1 MVVKLDIS
9 KAGAGAVKVDTYKTK
24 PSGIEL
30 APNYSHEQPTSP
42 MEKELE
48 APPMMEAVTIISS
61 FQENSVTVLPPII
74 SSPKNAIDWRI
85 RGQLERS

>member
-24 PSGIEL
+24 PSGIER
-30 APNYSHEQPTSP
+30 AQNYSHEQPTAP

-48 APPMMEAVTIISS
+48 APPMV
-61 FQENSVTVLPPII
+61 
-74 SSPKNAIDWRI
+74 
-85 RGQLERS
+85 